1 MFMKRVTKRTYQI
14 FWQHAK
20 RYPVALF
27 VVIFGIIAGSVV
39 NLLPA
44 LLYRDFFNVLQTA
57 SGPSPEVAQE
67 LITILFKILALFGLS
82 WLIWRILLFVNSYF
96 QPRVMRD
103 LSNTCFAYLHKHAP
117 SFFHNNFVGA
127 LVKRVNKFSRSFE
140 KIADLVTFNF
150 IRIVV
155 DLIVIMIVLSLNN
168 WIFAAAV
175 AAWVVVFVVMN
186 YFWSMYKLKY
196 DIMRSEQDSKQTGVL
211 ADTITNHENVK
222 LFNGYEREKT
232 YFGNVSE
239 RLRYLN
245 TLTWNLG
252 QIFETIQ
259 VLLMF
264 LLEFGMMYIA
274 VIFWQKGQ
282 LTIGDFFLIQTYV
295 IGLFHKLWDVG
306 RYIRDYYESLADA
319 EEMTE
324 IFETP
329 HEIKDSL
336 NAAPLVVTKGEI
348 VFDTVSF
355 QYNKTRSIIKKFD
368 LTIPAGQRLALVGHS
383 GAGKSTIV
391 KLLLRTH
398 DVTRGTLKI
407 DGQSILH
414 VTLES
419 LWQHV
424 SYVPQDPI
432 LFHRTLID
440 NIRYGRPEATDE
452 EVYEAARLAHAHE
465 FIESFPEK
473 YETYVGERGVKLSG
487 GERQRVAIARAILKN
502 APILILDEATSSLDS
517 ESEKLIQ
524 DALHNLMKNKTVI
537 VIAHRLSTIM
547 SMDRIL
553 VIEDGE
559 IVEDGTHKQ
568 LVRKKHGFY
577 RKLWD
582 LQAGTFIG
590 E

>member
-1 MFMKRVTKRTYQI
+1 M
-14 FWQHAK
+14 FWQHAI
-20 RYPVALF
+20 RYPVAFF
-27 VVIFGIIAGSVV
+27 VVIFGVIAGSVV
-39 NLLPA
+39 NMIPP
-44 LLYRDFFNVLQTA
+44 LLYRDFFNVLQVTGTPNA
-57 SGPSPEVAQE
+57 DVAHQ
-67 LITILFKILALFGLS
+67 LIQILIKILGVFGLS
-82 WLIWRILLFVNSYF
+82 WVIWRTLLFTNNYF

-103 LSNTCFAYLHKHAP
+103 LSNTCFAYIHKHAP
-117 SFFHNNFVGA
+117 SFFHNNFVGS

-140 KIADLVTFNF
+140 GIADLLTFNF
-150 IRIVV
+150 IRIFVDITVV
-155 DLIVIMIVLSLNN
+155 MTVLSMNN
-168 WIFAAAV
+168 IVFGVALGVWVAIFLI
-175 AAWVVVFVVMN
+175 MN

-196 DIMRSEQDSKQTGVL
+196 DVMRSGQESKVVAVL

-222 LFNGYEREKT
+222 FLNGYAREKT
-232 YFGNVSE
+232 YFGVVTE

-252 QIFETIQ
+252 QIFETVQ

-264 LLEFGMMYIA
+264 LLEFVMMYLA
-274 VIFWQKGQ
+274 VGFWQKGQ
-282 LTIGDFFLIQTYV
+282 LTIGDFVLIQAYV
-295 IGLFHKLWDVG
+295 ITTFDKLWDVG
-306 RYIRDYYESLADA
+306 RYIKNYYEHIADA
-319 EEMTE
+319 EEMTS

-329 HEIKDSL
+329 HEIQDIPT
-336 NAAPLVVTKGEI
+336 ATPLVVSKGEI
-348 VFDTVSF
+348 VFDNVSF
-355 QYNKTRSIIKKFD
+355 YYNKTRSIMKKFC
-368 LTIPAGQRLALVGHS
+368 LTISSGQRIALVGHS

-398 DVTRGTLKI
+398 DVTRGNLTI
-407 DGQSILH
+407 DGQNISD

-432 LFHRTLID
+432 LFHRSIID

-452 EVYEAARLAHAHE
+452 EVHDAARLAHAHQ

-473 YETYVGERGVKLSG
+473 YDTFVGERGVKLSG

-524 DALHNLMKNKTVI
+524 DALHNLMKGKTVI

-568 LVRKKHGFY
+568 LLRKSKGFY
-577 RKLWD
+577 RRLWD